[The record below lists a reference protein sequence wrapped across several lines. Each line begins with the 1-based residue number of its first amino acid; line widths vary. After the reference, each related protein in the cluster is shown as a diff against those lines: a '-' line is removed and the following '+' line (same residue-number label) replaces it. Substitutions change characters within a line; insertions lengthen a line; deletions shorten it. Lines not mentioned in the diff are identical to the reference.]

1 MRISDLSSDV
11 CSSDLLLNAF
21 SYALIPSQASQGDN
35 VLSQPEQ
42 VAWRNRLLNLALT
55 SETQAIVAF
64 GVQAR
69 RAVDL
74 WPGKG
79 DTPVFEVPHPSSRD
93 EGVLLERWRDAI
105 EQLRALVMP
114 DDDGDPG
121 LPNYGSSFR
130 ESDYARSEEHTSELQ
145 ARMRTSNAVFC
156 LKKKQVLK
164 IKHINNTCTARSQ

>member
-1 MRISDLSSDV
+1 MRISDWSSDV
-11 CSSDLLLNAF
+11 CSSDL
-21 SYALIPSQASQGDN
+21 
-35 VLSQPEQ
+35 
-42 VAWRNRLLNLALT
+42 

-79 DTPVFEVPHPSSRD
+79 DTPVFEVPHPSGRD

-105 EQLRALVMP
+105 VQLRALVMP

-130 ESDYARSEEHTSELQ
+130 ESDYEIGRAH
-145 ARMRTSNAVFC
+145 V
-156 LKKKQVLK
+156 
-164 IKHINNTCTARSQ
+164 